1 MARGLLGRDHP
12 LQRLH
17 QRRQALREADCVL
30 LAGAPCDFRLDYG
43 RHVRRSA
50 ALIAA
55 NRSAREARLN
65 RRPDVAAIGDA
76 GEFLIRLAARVE
88 GLAERRADWLAALA
102 RARPGARSGDRRARQ
117 DGRRIRQPDRAAARD
132 RFRGG
137 RRRDLRRRRRRFRR
151 DGLLRPAP
159 AHAPRLARSRRVRHA
174 RRRRRLC
181 ARRRARTAGRGSVD
195 PVRRRRLRLEP
206 QPNSTPSSATASRS
220 SPWSATTPAGRRSR
234 ASR

>member
-1 MARGLLGRDHP
+1 MARGLLGRAHP

-50 ALIAA
+50 GLIAA

-76 GEFLIRLAARVE
+76 GDFLVRLAARVE
-88 GLAERRADWLAALA
+88 GLADARPDWLAALKRARRGA
-102 RARPGARSGDRRARQ
+102 RAGDRRA
-117 DGRRIRQPDRAAARD
+117 G
-132 RFRGG
+132 
-137 RRRDLRRRRRRFRR
+137 
-151 DGLLRPAP
+151 
-159 AHAPRLARSRRVRHA
+159 
-174 RRRRRLC
+174 
-181 ARRRARTAGRGSVD
+181 ARRRANSSTRSRCCGRSI
-195 PVRRRRLRLEP
+195 RRRPTTRSSSPTAAISSPRRPTRCARAAPAAGSIPACSARSASAPALRSP
-206 QPNSTPSSATASRS
+206 PRSNGRARKPGSCSATAPAAGAWPNSTPSSGTRSRS